1 MEAATHSTS
10 FNRQLWLVTGFPLLR
25 IHPTL
30 IFVLCKVMVGQPLH
44 ADTIGDITELQG
56 FGRVVRDQPYNAEL
70 DFDINS
76 LDNVETAS
84 GRIAITFLDESTVKL
99 TEHSELL
106 INEYVYNPNP
116 DKSKMALQFA
126 SGTIRFIS
134 GNANKLNKKNIT
146 LSTPTSQIFVQGTDF
161 VCTVDETGK
170 SLIILLP
177 DEFGDASGEIVV
189 QTAMG
194 QTVLNKPY
202 QATTTSVYEN
212 PPSKAVTLDI
222 TLDFI
227 DNMLIV
233 SPPKEDLTNQE
244 EEQTQQTDY
253 LEFTELDVD
262 LLAEDFLQE
271 DENISFDELDI
282 DLLSVDFLEDLLDV
296 LDELSLAKE
305 EDNLTNF
312 SSGIQVSGTNIGQDQ
327 ETQITT
333 LIQGSQVKLMRLV
346 NQNAQVIVNGDN
358 SYTVIF
364 IQDGVSKTVQINGAS
379 TSTITIRQSS
389 G

>member
-1 MEAATHSTS
+1 M
-10 FNRQLWLVTGFPLLR
+10 L
-25 IHPTL
+25 
-30 IFVLCKVMVGQPLH
+30 
-44 ADTIGDITELQG
+44 
-56 FGRVVRDQPYNAEL
+56 
-70 DFDINS
+70 INS
-76 LDNVETAS
+76 
-84 GRIAITFLDESTVKL
+84 I
-99 TEHSELL
+99 
-106 INEYVYNPNP
+106 
-116 DKSKMALQFA
+116 
-126 SGTIRFIS
+126 
-134 GNANKLNKKNIT
+134 KKNIT

-312 SSGIQVSGTNIGQDQ
+312 SSGIQVSGTNIGQDS